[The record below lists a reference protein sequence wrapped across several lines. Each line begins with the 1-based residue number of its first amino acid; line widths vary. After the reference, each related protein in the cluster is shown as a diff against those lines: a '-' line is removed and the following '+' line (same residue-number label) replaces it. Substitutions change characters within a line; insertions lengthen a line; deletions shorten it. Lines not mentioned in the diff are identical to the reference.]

1 MNVMKEGTVV
11 KNFVSDEELQRRKKE
26 NLSYLF
32 TAKKLFKEFLKTPVP
47 FTVSF
52 IDSGGVILFVKGNR
66 KDLFFEE
73 GLIID
78 ENFENTAI
86 FTALKENI
94 SVEIKGKEHNFPSF
108 YNWSCAAAPIRD
120 EDGKV
125 TGLVGL
131 SAENMLYPNYAVGIA
146 SALAKAIED
155 EVKLQN
161 LLEEVEFSKKYAE
174 VISEGNKDGVLV
186 LNANAHVLYINDTG
200 ANILRVERKDAI
212 GKHVSEIVDF
222 TPVILGVFKTHRGY
236 VDKEFII
243 ESPSRGLL
251 HFLKTA
257 VVLRN
262 KDGEFAGVVDFFREI
277 KRIRKFVTRYIGAE
291 ARFAFADI
299 IGGDPKLKEAIR
311 LARTAA
317 HSSSPV
323 LITGETGT
331 GKEMFAQAIHFESN
345 YSNGPFVALNCGAV
359 PRDLA
364 ESELFGYEPGAFTD
378 ADKNGRPGKFELA
391 DGGTLFLDEVE
402 ELPPVMQSKLLR
414 VLEDKVI
421 TRIGGTRSLKV
432 DVRIISATND
442 DLDLLIKENSF
453 RRDLYYRLNVIQIHI
468 PPLRK
473 RKGDISLLVNHFLK
487 KLSEELGKKI
497 ERVDS
502 SFIEPLMNYDFPGNV
517 RELQNIVERAVNI
530 AKSPILTEEHL
541 PESVFK
547 TKKEVEN
554 LELLRKKI
562 IERTLLET
570 NFNISLTAKKVGVS
584 RPTLYKLIKRF
595 GIPIIK

>member
-1 MNVMKEGTVV
+1 MKGHVVV
-11 KNFVSDEELQRRKKE
+11 KNFISDEELQRRKKE
-26 NLSYLF
+26 KLSYLF

-52 IDSGGVILFVKGNR
+52 IDSGGVILLVKGNR

-78 ENFENTAI
+78 ENFKNTAI
-86 FTALKENI
+86 FIALKENV
-94 SVEIKGKEHNFPSF
+94 SVEIKGKEHNFPPF

-120 EDGKV
+120 ENGKV
-125 TGLVGL
+125 TGVVGL
-131 SAENMLYPNYAVGIA
+131 SAENEFYPNYAVGIA

-161 LLEEVEFSKKYAE
+161 LLDEVELSKKYAE

-186 LNANAHVLYINDTG
+186 LDANAHVLYINETG

-277 KRIRKFVTRYIGAE
+277 KRIRKFVTKYIGAE

-299 IGGDPKLKEAIR
+299 IGEDPRLKEAIR

-317 HSSSPV
+317 RSSSPV

-432 DVRIISATND
+432 NVRIISATNN

-468 PPLRK
+468 PPLRE
-473 RKGDISLLVNHFLK
+473 RRGDIPLLVDHFLK
-487 KLSEELGKKI
+487 KFSEELGKKI
-497 ERVDS
+497 ERVDN
-502 SFIEPLMNYDFPGNV
+502 SFIEPLMNYEFPGNV

-530 AKSPILTEEHL
+530 ARSSVLTKEHL

-547 TKKEVEN
+547 TKRGVEN
-554 LELLRKKI
+554 LELLKKKI

-570 NFNISLTAKKVGVS
+570 NFNISLTAKRVGVS

-595 GIPIIK
+595 DIPIIK